1 MRLFGRKRSDDE
13 VQRCSRCGEPLP
25 EEAVECKMCG
35 MALERGGVSLTN
47 EEVDSPK
54 INPPIQ

>member
-13 VQRCSRCGEPLP
+13 VERCPRCDEPLP

-35 MALERGGVSLTN
+35 MALEPAGPVLTN